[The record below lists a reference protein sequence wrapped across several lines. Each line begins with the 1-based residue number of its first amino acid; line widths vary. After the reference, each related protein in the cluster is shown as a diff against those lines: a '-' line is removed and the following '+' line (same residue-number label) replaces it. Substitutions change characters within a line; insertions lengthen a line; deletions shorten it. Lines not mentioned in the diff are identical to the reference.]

1 VGLVTRSPIG
11 VGGCSADLLL
21 GEIGPIIPGKKR
33 KNLKDDIL
41 KGKKARIRVDLSR
54 FLIYKSAFLDSVLYF
69 QIIQRGEFGY
79 EEKLV

>member
-1 VGLVTRSPIG
+1 MGLVTRSPIG

-41 KGKKARIRVDLSR
+41 KGKKARNSC
-54 FLIYKSAFLDSVLYF
+54 
-69 QIIQRGEFGY
+69 
-79 EEKLV
+79 